1 MRIVAGEFKGRRL
14 RAPKSGGT
22 RPTADRVREAMFN
35 ALTSALG
42 DFEGVTVVD
51 LFAGSGALGIEAL
64 SRGAEHATFL
74 DKGYD
79 AWQVIKGNLS
89 DLGITGARATVVRLD
104 VMRHAIPPGPYDVA
118 FADPPYRFN
127 EWEALVSRIDSRLLV
142 AESDR
147 ELPPL
152 AGWDP
157 QREKRYGT
165 TVVTLLR
172 KGGQ

>member
-35 ALTSALG
+35 TLTSALG
-42 DFEGVTVVD
+42 DFAGVTVVD

-74 DKGYD
+74 EKSYE

-89 DLGITGARATVVRLD
+89 DLGITGARSTVVRLD
-104 VMRHAIPPGPYDVA
+104 VMRHELPAGPFGVA
-118 FADPPYRFN
+118 FADPPYRFTD
-127 EWEALVSRIDSRLLV
+127 WETLVGRVDARLLV

-147 ELPPL
+147 ELPPVR
-152 AGWDP
+152 GWDL
-157 QREKRYGT
+157 QREKRYGS
-165 TVVTLLR
+165 TVVTLLE
-172 KGGQ
+172 KGGR

>member
-22 RPTADRVREAMFN
+22 RPTADRVREAVFN
-35 ALTSALG
+35 ALTSELG

-51 LFAGSGALGIEAL
+51 FFAGSGALGIEAL

-74 DKGYD
+74 DKSYE

-89 DLGITGARATVVRLD
+89 ELGITGARATVVRLD
-104 VMRHAIPPGPYDVA
+104 VMRHEMPAGPFDVA
-118 FADPPYRFN
+118 FADPPYSFTD
-127 EWEALVSRIDSRLLV
+127 WDALVSRVDARLLV

-147 ELPPL
+147 ELPSLPGWHPL
-152 AGWDP
+152 
-157 QREKRYGT
+157 REKRYGT
-165 TVVTLLR
+165 TVVTLLE

>member
-35 ALTSALG
+35 TLTSALG
-42 DFEGVTVVD
+42 DFEGITVVD

-79 AWQVIKGNLS
+79 AWQVIKANLS

-104 VMRHAIPPGPYDVA
+104 VMRHAMPPGRYDVA
-118 FADPPYRFN
+118 FADPPYRFDD
-127 EWEALVSRIDSRLLV
+127 WEALAGRIDARLLV

-147 ELPPL
+147 ELPLLP
-152 AGWDP
+152 GWDP
-157 QREKRYGT
+157 QREKRYGST
-165 TVVTLLR
+165 FVTLLE
-172 KGGQ
+172 KGVQ